1 MFMLLKLS
9 LAVLATIGLYSI
21 LYKETKVYRFVEHI
35 YLGLS
40 SGYLLV
46 ATWKDTL
53 YSEWWI
59 KMVGKKATEPDGVD
73 QMGYWIYAVLF
84 PVSLLGYMVLN
95 KKHNWMSKIPVGIIL
110 GLWSGQQISIWWNT
124 YGPQIY
130 SSLLPIIPTTF
141 SSIAKPASVVVQGG
155 KLVPNPDAALMAQAA
170 QNVYPT
176 QALSN
181 LIFIVTLVSAFSYF
195 IFSFE
200 LKNKALKGLNT
211 MGRWMLMVGFGAIFG
226 STVMARFALVIDRM
240 AYIWTEWLG
249 TLFQVARGG

>member
-1 MFMLLKLS
+1 MSPQNFLLLKLT
-9 LAVLATIGLYSI
+9 LAVIATIGLYSI

-40 SGYLLV
+40 AGYLLV

-59 KMVGKKATEPDGVD
+59 KMVGKQGEDGGD
-73 QMGYWIYAVLF
+73 PSMSYWVYA
-84 PVSLLGYMVLN
+84 SLLPVGILGYFVLSRKN
-95 KKHNWMSKIPVGIIL
+95 NWLSRIPVGIIL
-110 GLWSGQQISIWWNT
+110 GLWSGQQVSIWWNT

-130 SSLLPIIPTTF
+130 SSIQPIVPTTF
-141 SSIAKPASVVVQGG
+141 SPLTTPSSVQVLNGSIEPVTDPAVLS
-155 KLVPNPDAALMAQAA
+155 AIA

-181 LIFIVTLVSAFSYF
+181 LIFVVTLISAFSYF

-200 LKNKALKGLNT
+200 LKNKALKGVNT
-211 MGRWMLMVGFGAIFG
+211 LGRWMLMIGFGAIFG

-240 AYIWTEWLG
+240 AYVWNEWLQA
-249 TLFQVARGG
+249 LLAGG